1 VNRPI
6 RRVAV
11 VLVLMMFA
19 LLVNVNWVQG
29 FQAKSLAQ
37 RPDNA
42 RVRTAEYS
50 KERGSILVQGQA
62 VARSTATDDSLKYLR
77 RYPGGAEYAPLTGY
91 YSILYGSSG
100 VERSQ
105 NPSLAGTD
113 GRLFVRRVVDL
124 VQGHEPSGASVEL
137 TVRSQ
142 VQDAAWEALQGLKGA
157 VVAVDPRTGAVL
169 ALASRPSYDPS
180 TLSSHDTRATTR
192 AWTALNADPDAPA
205 LDRAARETYPPGSTF
220 KLVTAATAL
229 AAGGYDPTTVVPA
242 PTQLDLPLTSNVLR
256 NDAGES
262 CGSGGRTTLAN
273 ALKISCNTAF
283 GQLGLTLGNA
293 ALARQAKLFGFGER
307 LLPELDGVASVFS
320 DGADQPNTAYAAI
333 GQFDDR
339 ATVVQMASVA
349 ATIANGGQRHEPYL
363 VQRVLGPNLS
373 TLSTHGDD
381 DPTTVMTREAA
392 GQLTSMMEGVV
403 TGGTGTAARIS
414 GTRVAGKTGTAQDGN
429 GGTVAW
435 FVAFAPAEKPTVAVA
450 VAVED
455 AGLPARTDLY
465 GGRVAAPIAKSVL
478 TAALR

>member
-1 VNRPI
+1 MNRPI

-11 VLVLMMFA
+11 VLVLLMFA

-29 FQAKSLAQ
+29 FQAESLSQ

-50 KERGSILVQGQA
+50 QERGSILVQGQA
-62 VARSTATDDSLKYLR
+62 IARSTATDDSLKYLR

-113 GRLFVRRVVDL
+113 ARLFVRRVVDL
-124 VQGHEPSGASVEL
+124 VQGHEPGGASVEL

-142 VQDAAWEALQGLKGA
+142 VQDAAWQALRGLKGA
-157 VVAVDPRTGAVL
+157 VVALDPRTGAVL

-192 AWTALNADPDAPA
+192 AWTARNADPDAPA

-229 AAGGYDPTTVVPA
+229 AAGGYGPATVLPA

-293 ALARQAKLFGFGER
+293 AMARQAKLFGFGER
-307 LLPELDGVASVFS
+307 LLPELNGVASVFS
-320 DGADQPNTAYAAI
+320 DGADQPSTAYAAI

-363 VQRVLGPNLS
+363 VQRVLGSNLS
-373 TLSTHGDD
+373 TLSTHQGAN
-381 DPTTVMTREAA
+381 PTTVMTGEAA

-435 FVAFAPAEKPTVAVA
+435 FVAFAPADKPTVAVA

-455 AGLPARTDLY
+455 AGPAARTDLY